1 MELSDLFINSKFQ
14 QKFLFMKVIHKE
26 LNFVNNFIDN
36 WFQDRKILC
45 RKIVNKYLIQVKVVI
60 EQKQQLKN

>member
-1 MELSDLFINSKFQ
+1 MELLDLFINNKSQ
-14 QKFLFMKVIHKE
+14 HRFLFMIVIHKQS
-26 LNFVNNFIDN
+26 NFVNNFIDN

-45 RKIVNKYLIQVKVVI
+45 RKIIKKYLIQVKVAI